1 MCDSVSCSKSRPTP
15 LREVRGQSREGLA
28 SRCCLVLLCTAT
40 IISNCLKPI
49 SRMRFQFNAQVT
61 HAKDLAFEFVSFKY
75 STVGFGATH
84 PTMIEVWL
92 LALMVLSNG
101 FSSTGAG
108 MHNSTAPDF
117 VNIGALFSFNTSV
130 GRTIQIA
137 IKAAVEDV
145 NSDPNIL
152 GKTKLNLSLQEDS
165 KYRGFL
171 SIAEVLQ
178 VIARRTVAIIGPH
191 SSVTAHVITHI
202 ANELQVPL
210 LSFSALDPTLSSLQF
225 PFFIR
230 TCHSDLY
237 QMTAIAD
244 LVDYYG
250 WKDVIAVYID
260 DDNGRNGIGALG
272 DKLAEKRCRISFKAP
287 LSPQA
292 SMEEITNVLVQVA
305 LAESRVIV
313 VHANTQWGPKVF
325 TVAKN
330 IGMMGT
336 GYVWI
341 ATAFLSALL
350 DINNPLPSD
359 AMDEIQ
365 GVLTPRIYTP
375 DTKLKRRFVSKWKNL
390 TSGNTANVHLGLSFL
405 ALYAYDTVYALA
417 HALDAFFKQGNQI
430 TFSTDSKLS
439 SIHGDN
445 LHLDALKIFNE
456 GNLLRS
462 NIYEVNLSGV
472 SGRFKYASDRNLV
485 NPAYEIIN
493 VVGTGTRRIGYWSNY
508 SGLSVVPPTEAL
520 YSKTPNL
527 SRENQ
532 KLFPVIWPGNTDQ
545 KPRGW
550 VFPNNGRLLKIGVPK
565 GVSYRQ
571 FVSQTKGTDMFEGF
585 CIDVFLAAVN
595 LLPYAV
601 PYKFIAYG
609 DGKNNPSMTELT
621 RLITTGEFD
630 GAVGDIAITTE
641 RTRMVDFT
649 QPYIESGL
657 VVVAPVR
664 RAESNALAFL
674 APFTPKMWCVTAVF
688 FILVGAVVWILE
700 HRVNDEFRGPPKK
713 QVVTILWFSFSTMFF
728 SHRENTVSTLGRF
741 VLIIWL
747 FVVLIINSSYTASL
761 TSILTV
767 QQLYSPIKGIESLA
781 NSKDPI
787 GYTQGSFAGNYL
799 VQEIGI
805 DESRLVPL
813 TTPDETAK
821 ALRDG
826 PQNGGIAA
834 YIDEHPYTDLFL
846 SSRCDLTVVGQEFT
860 RNGWGFAFPRDS
872 PLAVDM
878 STAILQMVDNGD
890 LQRIHDKWLLSSACL
905 SQGAKLE
912 VERLQLKSF
921 WGLYVIC
928 GIACLLALFI
938 YLIQIFR
945 QYHKHHSEELEYTD
959 GQSSGS
965 RSSGLKTF
973 LSFVDEKE
981 ETIKSR
987 SKRRK
992 MERISYRSSEGSS
1005 SISNKGYASR
1015 RSECA
1020 SELHEIVY
1028 SLPSTVMIS

>member
-1 MCDSVSCSKSRPTP
+1 MP
-15 LREVRGQSREGLA
+15 LVFNFRFPLSLP
-28 SRCCLVLLCTAT
+28 LYAT
-40 IISNCLKPI
+40 
-49 SRMRFQFNAQVT
+49 Q
-61 HAKDLAFEFVSFKY
+61 
-75 STVGFGATH
+75 
-84 PTMIEVWL
+84 PTMIGVWL

-101 FSSTGAG
+101 LSSNGES
-108 MHNSTAPDF
+108 MHNSTRPEF
-117 VNIGALFSFNTSV
+117 VNIGALFSFNTTV
-130 GRTIQIA
+130 GRTVKIA
-137 IKAAVEDV
+137 IEAAVKDV

-152 GKTKLNLSLQEDS
+152 GGTKLRLSLQEDS

-178 VIARRTVAIIGPH
+178 VMARHTVAIIGPH

-237 QMTAIAD
+237 EMAAIAD

-260 DDNGRNGIGALG
+260 DDNGRNGISALG
-272 DKLAEKRCRISFKAP
+272 DKLAEKRCRISYKAP
-287 LSPQA
+287 LSPEA
-292 SMEEITNVLVQVA
+292 TTEEITNQLVQVA
-305 LAESRVIV
+305 LAESRIIV
-313 VHANTQWGPKVF
+313 VHANTMKGLKVF
-325 TVAKN
+325 SVAKN
-330 IGMMGT
+330 LGMMGT

-350 DINNPLPSD
+350 DVNGPSY

-365 GVLTPRIYTP
+365 GVLTFRIYTP
-375 DTKLKRRFVSKWKNL
+375 DSELKRRFITKWKNL
-390 TSGNTANVHLGLSFL
+390 TSANAANANVPLGMNFL
-405 ALYAYDTVYALA
+405 VLYAYDTVYALA
-417 HALDAFFKQGNQI
+417 HALNAFFKQGNQI
-430 TFSTDSKLS
+430 TFSNDSRLS
-439 SIHGDN
+439 LVGGDN
-445 LHLDALKIFNE
+445 LNLDALNIFNE
-456 GNLLRS
+456 GYLLRR
-462 NIYEVNLSGV
+462 NIYQVNMTGV
-472 SGRFKYASDRNLV
+472 SGSFKYTPDRDLV
-485 NPAYEIIN
+485 NPTYEIVN
-493 VVGTGTRRIGYWSNY
+493 VAGTGTRKIGYWSNY
-508 SGLSVVPPTEAL
+508 SGLSLGPPEAL
-520 YSKTPNL
+520 YK
-527 SRENQ
+527 
-532 KLFPVIWPGNTDQ
+532 KLLLPVIWPGDTDQ

-565 GVSYRQ
+565 SVYYRE
-571 FVSQTKGTDMFEGF
+571 FVSQVKGSDTFQGF
-585 CIDVFLAAVN
+585 CIDVFLSAVN

-601 PYKFIAYG
+601 PFKFIPYG
-609 DGKNNPSMTELT
+609 DGKNNPSMTELV

-641 RTRMVDFT
+641 RTKLVDFT

-664 RAESNALAFL
+664 KSDSSALAFL
-674 APFTPKMWCVTAVF
+674 APFTPKMWCVTAIF

-728 SHRENTVSTLGRF
+728 SHRENTVSTLGRI

-767 QQLYSPIKGIESLA
+767 QQLSSPIKGIESLL
-781 NSKDPI
+781 NNKDPI
-787 GYTQGSFAGNYL
+787 GYTQGSFARNYL
-799 VQEIGI
+799 VQDIGI
-805 DESRLVPL
+805 DEARLVPL
-813 TTPDETAK
+813 KSTEEAAT
-821 ALRDG
+821 ALRKG
-826 PQNGGIAA
+826 PQNGGVAA
-834 YIDEHPYTDLFL
+834 YIDERAYMDIFL
-846 SSRCDLTVVGQEFT
+846 SSRCDLSVVGQEFT

-872 PLAVDM
+872 PLAVDL
-878 STAILQMVDNGD
+878 STAILQMTDNGD

-928 GIACLLALFI
+928 SFACLLALFI
-938 YLIQIFR
+938 YFIQVLR
-945 QYHKHHSEELEYTD
+945 QYHKHYSGDTESTD
-959 GQSSGS
+959 QNSGS
-965 RSSGLKTF
+965 GSGSSRLKTF

-981 ETIKSR
+981 ETVRNR

-992 MERISYRSSEGSS
+992 MERISYRSSEGAS
-1005 SISNKGYASR
+1005 SINSNKGYASY
-1015 RSECA
+1015 RSESA
-1020 SELHEIVY
+1020 SEV
-1028 SLPSTVMIS
+1028 

>member
-1 MCDSVSCSKSRPTP
+1 
-15 LREVRGQSREGLA
+15 
-28 SRCCLVLLCTAT
+28 
-40 IISNCLKPI
+40 
-49 SRMRFQFNAQVT
+49 
-61 HAKDLAFEFVSFKY
+61 
-75 STVGFGATH
+75 
-84 PTMIEVWL
+84 MIKVWL
-92 LALMVLSNG
+92 LALMVISNG
-101 FSSTGAG
+101 YASTGEG
-108 MHNSTAPDF
+108 RNNSTRPYY

-130 GRTIQIA
+130 GRSIQIA
-137 IKAAVEDV
+137 IEAAVEDV
-145 NSDPNIL
+145 NSNPNIL
-152 GKTKLNLSLQEDS
+152 GQTKLNLSLQEDS

-171 SIAEVLQ
+171 SIVEVLQ
-178 VIARRTVAIIGPH
+178 VMARKTVAIIGPH

-210 LSFSALDPTLSSLQF
+210 LSFSALDPTLSSLEF

-237 QMTAIAD
+237 QMAAIAD

-272 DKLAEKRCRISFKAP
+272 DKLAEKRCRISYKAP
-287 LSPQA
+287 LSPEA
-292 SMEEITNVLVQVA
+292 SLEEITNVLVQVA
-305 LAESRVIV
+305 LADSRVIV
-313 VHANTQWGPKVF
+313 VHADTQWGPKVF
-325 TVAKN
+325 TVAN
-330 IGMMGT
+330 NLGMMKA

-341 ATAFLSALL
+341 ATAFLSSLL
-350 DINNPLPSD
+350 DINNPLSSE

-365 GVLTPRIYTP
+365 GVLTLRIYTT
-375 DTKLKRRFVSKWKNL
+375 DSELKRRFVSKWKNM
-390 TSGNTANVHLGLSFL
+390 TSGNNANVPLGLSFL
-405 ALYAYDTVYALA
+405 ALYAYDTIYMLA
-417 HALDAFFKQGNQI
+417 HGLDAFFKQGNQI

-439 SIHGDN
+439 SLHGDN

-456 GNLLRS
+456 GNLLRN
-462 NIYEVNLSGV
+462 NIYEINMTGV
-472 SGRFKYASDRNLV
+472 SGPIKYTSDRNLV

-508 SGLSVVPPTEAL
+508 SGLSVVPPEKL
-520 YSKTPNL
+520 HSKPASL
-527 SRENQ
+527 CRENQ
-532 KLFPVIWPGNTDQ
+532 NLFPVIWPGNTVQ
-545 KPRGW
+545 RPRGW
-550 VFPNNGRLLKIGVPK
+550 VFPNNGRVLKIVVPK
-565 GVSYRQ
+565 SVSYPE
-571 FVSQTKGTDMFEGF
+571 FVSQIKGTHLFEGF

-595 LLPYAV
+595 LLSYAV
-601 PYKFIAYG
+601 PYKFVTYG

-630 GAVGDIAITTE
+630 GAVGDIAITSE

-664 RAESNALAFL
+664 RAESSALPFL
-674 APFTPKMWCVTAVF
+674 APFTPMMWFVIAIF

-700 HRVNDEFRGPPKK
+700 HKVNDEFRGPPKK
-713 QVVTILWFSFSTMFF
+713 QLVTVLWFSFSTMFF

-767 QQLYSPIKGIESLA
+767 QQLYSPIKGIESLV
-781 NSKDPI
+781 NGKEPI
-787 GYTQGSFAGNYL
+787 GYKQGSFAGNYL

-813 TTPDETAK
+813 TTPEEAAK
-821 ALRDG
+821 ALRKG
-826 PQNGGIAA
+826 PQNGGVAA
-834 YIDEHPYTDLFL
+834 YIDERAYIDIFL

-872 PLAVDM
+872 QLAVDL
-878 STAILQMVDNGD
+878 STSILQMIDSGD
-890 LQRIHDKWLLSSACL
+890 LQRIHDKWLLSRACI

-921 WGLYVIC
+921 WGIYVIC
-928 GIACLLALFI
+928 GLACLLALFI
-938 YLIQIFR
+938 HLIHIWK
-945 QYHKHHSEELEYTD
+945 QYHKHYPEELRSTD
-959 GQSSGS
+959 QRSGSS
-965 RSSGLKTF
+965 RSSRLKTF

-992 MERISYRSSEGSS
+992 KERISYRSIES
-1005 SISNKGYASR
+1005 SINSNKGI
-1015 RSECA
+1015 CF
-1020 SELHEIVY
+1020 
-1028 SLPSTVMIS
+1028 TQK

>member
-1 MCDSVSCSKSRPTP
+1 MCDGMSCSRIRPTLPSPDSPQSCFCCVKQIPERNSHFEVQFQMPNP
-15 LREVRGQSREGLA
+15 LMPRV
-28 SRCCLVLLCTAT
+28 
-40 IISNCLKPI
+40 P
-49 SRMRFQFNAQVT
+49 
-61 HAKDLAFEFVSFKY
+61 
-75 STVGFGATH
+75 H
-84 PTMIEVWL
+84 PTMINVWL
-92 LALMVLSNG
+92 SVLMVLSNG
-101 FSSTGAG
+101 FFSNGAG
-108 MHNSTAPDF
+108 SEHNSSIPDF
-117 VNIGALFSFNTSV
+117 VNIGALFSLNTSV
-130 GRTIQIA
+130 GRSVVIA
-137 IKAAVEDV
+137 IQAAVEDV
-145 NSDPNIL
+145 NSDPTIL
-152 GKTKLNLSLQEDS
+152 GQTKLNLSLQEDS

-171 SIAEVLQ
+171 SISEVLQ
-178 VIARRTVAIIGPH
+178 VMARQTVAIIGPH

-237 QMTAIAD
+237 QMAAIAD
-244 LVDYYG
+244 IIDYFN
-250 WKDVIAVYID
+250 WKDVIAVYLD

-272 DKLAEKRCRISFKAP
+272 DKLAERRCRISFKAP
-287 LSPQA
+287 LSPEA

-313 VHANTQWGPKVF
+313 VHAATQFGPKVF
-325 TVAKN
+325 RVAKN
-330 IGMMGT
+330 LGMMGA

-350 DINNPLPSD
+350 DINNPLSSD
-359 AMDEIQ
+359 SMDDIQ
-365 GVLTPRIYTP
+365 GVLTPRMYTP
-375 DTKLKRRFVSKWKNL
+375 DSQLKRRFVSKWKNL
-390 TSGNTANVHLGLSFL
+390 TSGDAAKANLGLSFL
-405 ALYAYDTVYALA
+405 PLYAYDTVYVLA

-430 TFSTDSKLS
+430 TFSPDSKLS
-439 SIHGDN
+439 SIHGDSLN
-445 LHLDALKIFNE
+445 LEALKIFNE

-462 NIYEVNLSGV
+462 KIYEVNMTGV
-472 SGRFKYASDRNLV
+472 SGRFKYTSDRNLV
-485 NPAYEIIN
+485 NPTYEIIN

-508 SGLSVVPPTEAL
+508 SGLSLDPPETP
-520 YSKTPNL
+520 YSKSANL
-527 SRENQ
+527 SRETR
-532 KLFPVIWPGNTDQ
+532 KLYPVIWPGNTDDR
-545 KPRGW
+545 PRGW

-565 GVSYRQ
+565 GVSYSE
-571 FVSQTKGTDMFEGF
+571 FVSQKKSTDMFEGF

-595 LLPYAV
+595 LLSYAV
-601 PYKFIAYG
+601 PYKFIPYG
-609 DGKNNPSMTELT
+609 DGKSNPSMTELV

-641 RTRMVDFT
+641 RTKMVDFT

-664 RAESNALAFL
+664 KAESNALAFL
-674 APFTPKMWCVTAVF
+674 DPFTPKMWCVTAIF

-728 SHRENTVSTLGRF
+728 SHRENTVSTLGRV

-767 QQLYSPIKGIESLA
+767 QQLYSPIKGIESLVTG
-781 NSKDPI
+781 KEPI
-787 GYTQGSFAGNYL
+787 GYTQGSFARNYL
-799 VQEIGI
+799 VDEIGI
-805 DESRLVPL
+805 HESRLVPL
-813 TTPDETAK
+813 TTPEEAAK
-821 ALRDG
+821 ALRNG
-826 PQNGGIAA
+826 PEHGGVAA
-834 YIDEHPYTDLFL
+834 YIDERAYTDIFL

-872 PLAVDM
+872 PLAVDL

-921 WGLYVIC
+921 WGLYAIC
-928 GIACLLALFI
+928 GLACLLALFI
-938 YLIQIFR
+938 YLIQIWR
-945 QYHKHHSEELEYTD
+945 QYHKHYSEEVDPPD
-959 GQSSGS
+959 GEGLGSSKSS
-965 RSSGLKTF
+965 RLKTF
-973 LSFVDEKE
+973 LTFADEKE
-981 ETIKSR
+981 ETVKSR

-992 MERISYRSSEGSS
+992 MERISYRGSEGSS
-1005 SISNKGYASR
+1005 SMNSNGNRGYASR
-1015 RSECA
+1015 RSEYA
-1020 SELHEIVY
+1020 NEV
-1028 SLPSTVMIS
+1028 

>member
-1 MCDSVSCSKSRPTP
+1 
-15 LREVRGQSREGLA
+15 
-28 SRCCLVLLCTAT
+28 
-40 IISNCLKPI
+40 
-49 SRMRFQFNAQVT
+49 
-61 HAKDLAFEFVSFKY
+61 
-75 STVGFGATH
+75 
-84 PTMIEVWL
+84 MIKAWL
-92 LALMVLSNG
+92 LVLMVLSNG
-101 FSSTGAG
+101 FFSNGDG
-108 MHNSTAPDF
+108 MHNSTIPDF

-130 GRTIQIA
+130 GRSIKIA
-137 IKAAVEDV
+137 IEAAIEDV
-145 NSDPNIL
+145 NSDPTIL

-171 SIAEVLQ
+171 SISEVLQ
-178 VIARRTVAIIGPH
+178 VMARRTVAIIGPH

-244 LVDYYG
+244 LVNYHD
-250 WKDVIAVYID
+250 WKDVIAVYLD

-272 DKLAEKRCRISFKAP
+272 DKLAERRCRISYKAP
-287 LSPQA
+287 LSPDA

-313 VHANTQWGPKVF
+313 VHANTQFGPKLF
-325 TVAKN
+325 SVAKN
-330 IGMMGT
+330 LGMMGT

-350 DINNPLPSD
+350 DINSPLSPDSLD
-359 AMDEIQ
+359 DIQ
-365 GVLTPRIYTP
+365 GVLTPRMYIP
-375 DTKLKRRFVSKWKNL
+375 DSQLKRRFASRWKNL
-390 TSGNTANVHLGLSFL
+390 TSGNTANAHLGLSFL
-405 ALYAYDTVYALA
+405 PLYAYDTVFVLA
-417 HALDAFFKQGNQI
+417 RALDAFFKQGNQI

-439 SIHGDN
+439 SLHGDN
-445 LHLDALKIFNE
+445 LNLEALKIFNE

-462 NIYEVNLSGV
+462 NIYEVNMTGV
-472 SGRFKYASDRNLV
+472 SGPFKYTSDRNLV

-508 SGLSVVPPTEAL
+508 SGLSVVPPETL
-520 YSKTPNL
+520 YSEPANL

-532 KLFPVIWPGNTDQ
+532 KLFPPIWPGNTGER
-545 KPRGW
+545 PRGW

-565 GVSYRQ
+565 GVSYKE
-571 FVSQTKGTDMFEGF
+571 FVSQIKGTDMFEGF

-595 LLPYAV
+595 LLSYAV
-601 PYKFIAYG
+601 PYKFVAYG
-609 DGKNNPSMTELT
+609 DGKSNPSMTELV

-664 RAESNALAFL
+664 KSESNALAFL
-674 APFTPKMWCVTAVF
+674 APFTPNMWCVTAIF

-713 QVVTILWFSFSTMFF
+713 QVVTVLWFSFSTMFF

-767 QQLYSPIKGIESLA
+767 QQLYSPIKGIESLVIG
-781 NSKDPI
+781 KEPI
-787 GYTQGSFAGNYL
+787 GYTQGSFARNYL
-799 VQEIGI
+799 VQELNI

-813 TTPDETAK
+813 TTPEEAAK
-821 ALRDG
+821 ALRKG
-826 PQNGGIAA
+826 PENGGVAA
-834 YIDEHPYTDLFL
+834 YIDERAYTDIFL
-846 SSRCDLTVVGQEFT
+846 SSRCDLTVIGQEFT

-872 PLAVDM
+872 PLAVDL
-878 STAILQMVDNGD
+878 STAILQMIDSGD

-905 SQGAKLE
+905 SQGAKFE

-921 WGLYVIC
+921 WGLYMIC
-928 GIACLLALFI
+928 GLACLLALFI
-938 YLIQIFR
+938 YLIQIWR
-945 QYHKHHSEELEYTD
+945 QYHKHYVSEELHSTD
-959 GQSSGS
+959 GQNIGSKSSH
-965 RSSGLKTF
+965 LKTF

-981 ETIKSR
+981 ETFKSR

-992 MERISYRSSEGSS
+992 MERISYRNSEGSL
-1005 SISNKGYASR
+1005 SISSNQGYASR

-1020 SELHEIVY
+1020 SEV
-1028 SLPSTVMIS
+1028 

>member
-1 MCDSVSCSKSRPTP
+1 
-15 LREVRGQSREGLA
+15 
-28 SRCCLVLLCTAT
+28 
-40 IISNCLKPI
+40 
-49 SRMRFQFNAQVT
+49 MRLHFNAHAFDAKT
-61 HAKDLAFEFVSFKY
+61 HRRICPFLLFLAFEFVKHTY
-75 STVGFGATH
+75 TPLGFTKATH
-84 PTMIEVWL
+84 PTMIKVWV

-101 FSSTGAG
+101 FSSIGAG
-108 MHNSTAPDF
+108 MNNSTIPDF

-130 GRTIQIA
+130 GRTIKIA
-137 IKAAVEDV
+137 LQAAVNDV

-152 GKTKLNLSLQEDS
+152 GKTKLQLLLQEDS

-178 VIARRTVAIIGPH
+178 VMARHPVAIIGPH

-202 ANELQVPL
+202 ANELQVPM
-210 LSFSALDPTLSSLQF
+210 LSFTAFDPTLSSLQF

-244 LVDYYG
+244 LIDYYG
-250 WKDVIAVYID
+250 WKDVIAIYID
-260 DDNGRNGIGALG
+260 DDNGRNGIITLG
-272 DKLAEKRCRISFKAP
+272 DKLAEKRSRISFKAP
-287 LSPQA
+287 LSPEA
-292 SMEEITNVLVQVA
+292 TTEEITNVLVQVA

-313 VHANTQWGPKVF
+313 CHATTVFGPQIF
-325 TVAKN
+325 RVAKYL
-330 IGMMGT
+330 GMMGT

-350 DINNPLPSD
+350 DITSPVPSD
-359 AMDEIQ
+359 EMDDIQ

-375 DTKLKRRFVSKWKNL
+375 DSELKRMFVSRWKNL
-390 TSGNTANVHLGLSFL
+390 SSANTANVHLGLSFV

-417 HALDAFFKQGNQI
+417 HALDAFFKQGNRI
-430 TFSTDSKLS
+430 TFSNDSRLS
-439 SIHGDN
+439 QIHGDN
-445 LHLDALKIFNE
+445 LHLDALNIFNE
-456 GNLLRS
+456 GKLLRR
-462 NIYEVNLSGV
+462 NIYDVNMTGV
-472 SGRFKYASDRNLV
+472 SGPFKYTSDRNLV

-508 SGLSVVPPTEAL
+508 SGFSVVPPETL
-520 YSKTPNL
+520 YSKPANL
-527 SRENQ
+527 SKANQ
-532 KLFPVIWPGNTDQ
+532 KLFPVIWPGDTDQ

-565 GVSYRQ
+565 GVSYQ
-571 FVSQTKGTDMFEGF
+571 EFVSQVKGTDMFEGF
-585 CIDVFLAAVN
+585 CIDVFLSAVN

-601 PYKFIAYG
+601 PYKFIPYG
-609 DGKNNPSMTELT
+609 DGKNNPSISELVH
-621 RLITTGEFD
+621 LITTGDFD

-641 RTRMVDFT
+641 RTKMVDFT

-664 RAESNALAFL
+664 ETISNALAFL
-674 APFTPKMWCVTAVF
+674 APFTPKMWCVTASF

-700 HRVNDEFRGPPKK
+700 HRVNDDFRGPPKR
-713 QVVTILWFSFSTMFF
+713 QVVTVLWFSFSTMFF
-728 SHRENTVSTLGRF
+728 SHRENTVSTLGRV

-767 QQLYSPIKGIESLA
+767 QQLSSPVKGIESLV
-781 NSKDPI
+781 NGKEPI
-787 GYTQGSFAGNYL
+787 GYTQGSFAKNYL
-799 VQEIGI
+799 VQEVGI

-813 TTPDETAK
+813 KTPEEAAK
-821 ALRDG
+821 ALRKG
-826 PQNGGIAA
+826 SQNGGVSA
-834 YIDEHPYTDLFL
+834 YIDERAYIDIFL
-846 SSRCDLTVVGQEFT
+846 SSRCDLTIAGQEFT

-872 PLAVDM
+872 PLAVDL
-878 STAILQMVDNGD
+878 STAILQMTDNGD

-928 GIACLLALFI
+928 GSACLLALFI
-938 YLIQIFR
+938 YLIQIWR
-945 QYHKHHSEELEYTD
+945 QYHKHYSEELESPH
-959 GQSSGS
+959 QSSGS
-965 RSSGLKTF
+965 GSSRLRTF

-981 ETIKSR
+981 ETVKSR

-992 MERISYRSSEGSS
+992 MERISYRSSDGGL
-1005 SISNKGYASR
+1005 SINSNKGYASY

-1020 SELHEIVY
+1020 TEV
-1028 SLPSTVMIS
+1028 

>member
-1 MCDSVSCSKSRPTP
+1 MSCSGIRPDP
-15 LREVRGQSREGLA
+15 LPVERSKTGDIA
-28 SRCCLVLLCTAT
+28 SLVCGGSCSVVAIVLQA
-40 IISNCLKPI
+40 P
-49 SRMRFQFNAQVT
+49 R
-61 HAKDLAFEFVSFKY
+61 
-75 STVGFGATH
+75 
-84 PTMIEVWL
+84 PTMIKVWPL
-92 LALMVLSNG
+92 VLMVLSIGFFPNG
-101 FSSTGAG
+101 DGRRNT
-108 MHNSTAPDF
+108 TIPDF

-130 GRTIQIA
+130 GRTIKIA
-137 IKAAVEDV
+137 LEAAVEDV
-145 NSDPNIL
+145 NSDPTIL
-152 GKTKLNLSLQEDS
+152 GRTKLNLSLQEDS

-171 SIAEVLQ
+171 SISEGMSFIVSTLLC
-178 VIARRTVAIIGPH
+178 VMARQTVAIIGPH

-237 QMTAIAD
+237 QMAAIAD
-244 LVDYYG
+244 LVDHYG
-250 WKDVIAVYID
+250 WKDVIAVYPD
-260 DDNGRNGIGALG
+260 DDNGRNGISALG
-272 DKLAEKRCRISFKAP
+272 DKLAERRCKISYKAP

-292 SMEEITNVLVQVA
+292 SMEEISDVLVQVA

-313 VHANTQWGPKVF
+313 VHANTLFGPKVF

-330 IGMMGT
+330 LGMMGT

-350 DINNPLPSD
+350 DINYPLSSD
-359 AMDEIQ
+359 SMDEIQ
-365 GVLTPRIYTP
+365 GVLTARIYTP
-375 DTKLKRRFVSKWKNL
+375 DSESRRTFVSRWKNL
-390 TSGNTANVHLGLSFL
+390 TSGNTANVNLGLSFL
-405 ALYAYDTVYALA
+405 PLYAYDTVYVLA
-417 HALDAFFKQGNQI
+417 RALDAFFKEGNQI
-430 TFSTDSKLS
+430 TFSIDSKLS
-439 SIHGDN
+439 SLHEDKLN
-445 LHLDALKIFNE
+445 LEALKIFNE
-456 GNLLRS
+456 GHLLRS
-462 NIYEVNLSGV
+462 NIYEVNMTGV
-472 SGRFKYASDRNLV
+472 SGPFRYTSDRNLV

-508 SGLSVVPPTEAL
+508 SGLSVVPPETL
-520 YSKTPNL
+520 YSKPVNL

-532 KLFPVIWPGNTDQ
+532 KLFPVIWPGNTDE

-550 VFPNNGRLLKIGVPK
+550 VFPNNGRLLKIGVPR
-565 GVSYRQ
+565 GVSYQ
-571 FVSQTKGTDMFEGF
+571 EFVSPIKGTDMFQGF
-585 CIDVFLAAVN
+585 CIDVFVAAVN

-601 PYKFIAYG
+601 PYKFISYG
-609 DGKNNPSMTELT
+609 DGKNNPSMTELV
-621 RLITTGEFD
+621 RLITTSEFD

-649 QPYIESGL
+649 QPYVESGL

-674 APFTPKMWCVTAVF
+674 APFTPRMWCVTAVF

-728 SHRENTVSTLGRF
+728 SHRENTVSTLGRV

-767 QQLYSPIKGIESLA
+767 QQLYSPIKGIESLVH
-781 NSKDPI
+781 SKEPI
-787 GYTQGSFAGNYL
+787 GYTQGSFAKDYL

-805 DESRLVPL
+805 EESRLVPL
-813 TTPDETAK
+813 TTPEEAAK
-821 ALRDG
+821 ALKNG
-826 PQNGGIAA
+826 PQNGGVAA
-834 YIDEHPYTDLFL
+834 YIDERAYTDIFL
-846 SSRCDLTVVGQEFT
+846 SSRCNLTVVGQEFT

-872 PLAVDM
+872 PLAVDL
-878 STAILQMVDNGD
+878 STTILQMIDNGD

-921 WGLYVIC
+921 WGLYAIC
-928 GIACLLALFI
+928 GLACLLALFI
-938 YLIQIFR
+938 YLIQIWR
-945 QYHKHHSEELEYTD
+945 QYHKHYLEEHESTD
-959 GQSSGS
+959 GQSLRS
-965 RSSGLKTF
+965 RSSRLKTF
-973 LSFVDEKE
+973 LSFADEKE
-981 ETIKSR
+981 ETVRSR

-992 MERISYRSSEGSS
+992 MERISYRSSEGSL
-1005 SISNKGYASR
+1005 SITSNKEYASR
-1015 RSECA
+1015 RNECA
-1020 SELHEIVY
+1020 SEV
-1028 SLPSTVMIS
+1028 

>member
-1 MCDSVSCSKSRPTP
+1 
-15 LREVRGQSREGLA
+15 
-28 SRCCLVLLCTAT
+28 
-40 IISNCLKPI
+40 
-49 SRMRFQFNAQVT
+49 
-61 HAKDLAFEFVSFKY
+61 
-75 STVGFGATH
+75 
-84 PTMIEVWL
+84 MIEVWF
-92 LALMVLSNG
+92 LALLVLSNG
-101 FSSTGAG
+101 LSSTGAG
-108 MHNSTAPDF
+108 KNNSTRPDF
-117 VNIGALFSFNTSV
+117 VNIGALFSFNTTV
-130 GRTIQIA
+130 GRNIKLA
-137 IKAAVEDV
+137 IEAAIEDV

-178 VIARRTVAIIGPH
+178 VMARHTVAIIGPH

-237 QMTAIAD
+237 QMAAIAD
-244 LVDYYG
+244 LVDHYG

-272 DKLAEKRCRISFKAP
+272 DKLAEKRCKISYKAP
-287 LSPQA
+287 LSPEA
-292 SMEEITNVLVQVA
+292 TREEITNVLVQVA

-313 VHANTQWGPKVF
+313 VHANTVWGPKVF
-325 TVAKN
+325 NVAKYL
-330 IGMMGT
+330 GMMGT

-341 ATAFLSALL
+341 ATAFLSALIDIYNPVPL
-350 DINNPLPSD
+350 DS
-359 AMDEIQ
+359 MDEIQ
-365 GVLTPRIYTP
+365 GVLTPRVYTP
-375 DTKLKRRFVSKWKNL
+375 DSELKRRFVSRWKNL
-390 TSGNTANVHLGLSFL
+390 TSGNNANVPFGLSFL

-430 TFSTDSKLS
+430 TFSDDSRLS
-439 SIHGDN
+439 LISGDN

-456 GNLLRS
+456 GNLLRR
-462 NIYEVNLSGV
+462 NIYAINMTGV
-472 SGRFKYASDRNLV
+472 SGPFKYTYDRNLV

-493 VVGTGTRRIGYWSNY
+493 VVGTGIRRIGYWSNY
-508 SGLSVVPPTEAL
+508 SGLSVIPPETL
-520 YSKTPNL
+520 FSKPANI
-527 SRENQ
+527 SRANQ
-532 KLFPVIWPGNTDQ
+532 KLLPVIWPGETDQ

-565 GVSYRQ
+565 GVTYHE
-571 FVSQTKGTDMFEGF
+571 FVSQVKGTDMFEGF
-585 CIDVFLAAVN
+585 CIDVFLSAVN

-601 PYKFIAYG
+601 PYKFIPYG
-609 DGKNNPSMTELT
+609 DGKNNPSITELV

-664 RAESNALAFL
+664 ESKSNALAFL

-700 HRVNDEFRGPPKK
+700 HRVNDDFRGPPKK
-713 QVVTILWFSFSTMFF
+713 QVVTVLWFSFSTMFF

-767 QQLYSPIKGIESLA
+767 QQLSSPIKGIESLV
-781 NSKDPI
+781 NGKDLI
-787 GYTQGSFAGNYL
+787 GYTQGSFAKNYL

-805 DESRLVPL
+805 EESRLVPL
-813 TTPDETAK
+813 KTPAEAAN
-821 ALRDG
+821 ALKKG
-826 PQNGGIAA
+826 SQNGGVAA
-834 YIDEHPYTDLFL
+834 YIDERAYIDIFL
-846 SSRCDLTVVGQEFT
+846 STRCDLTVVGSEFT

-872 PLAVDM
+872 PLAIDL
-878 STAILQMVDNGD
+878 STAILQMTDNGD

-905 SQGAKLE
+905 SQGSKLE

-928 GIACLLALFI
+928 GSACLLALFI
-938 YLIQIFR
+938 YLLQILR
-945 QYHKHHSEELEYTD
+945 QYQKHYSQEVDSTE
-959 GQSSGS
+959 QSLRSGS
-965 RSSGLKTF
+965 SQLRTF

-981 ETIKSR
+981 ETVKSR

-992 MERISYRSSEGSS
+992 MERISYRSSKGGSP
-1005 SISNKGYASR
+1005 INSNKGYASY

-1020 SELHEIVY
+1020 TEL
-1028 SLPSTVMIS
+1028 

>member
-1 MCDSVSCSKSRPTP
+1 MKIKKW
-15 LREVRGQSREGLA
+15 
-28 SRCCLVLLCTAT
+28 RCCFSCLWKTV
-40 IISNCLKPI
+40 IISRNCYI
-49 SRMRFQFNAQVT
+49 GNSSN
-61 HAKDLAFEFVSFKY
+61 
-75 STVGFGATH
+75 
-84 PTMIEVWL
+84 MIKVWL
-92 LALMVLSNG
+92 LALMVISNG
-101 FSSTGAG
+101 YASTGEG
-108 MHNSTAPDF
+108 RNNSTRPYY

-130 GRTIQIA
+130 GRSIQIA
-137 IKAAVEDV
+137 IEAAVEDV
-145 NSDPNIL
+145 NSNPNIL
-152 GKTKLNLSLQEDS
+152 GQTKLNLSLQEDS

-171 SIAEVLQ
+171 SIVEVLQ
-178 VIARRTVAIIGPH
+178 VMARKTVAIIGPH

-210 LSFSALDPTLSSLQF
+210 LSFSALDPTLSSLEF

-237 QMTAIAD
+237 QMAAIAD

-272 DKLAEKRCRISFKAP
+272 DKLAEKRCRISYKAP
-287 LSPQA
+287 LSPEA
-292 SMEEITNVLVQVA
+292 SLEEITNVLVQVA
-305 LAESRVIV
+305 LADSRVIV
-313 VHANTQWGPKVF
+313 VHADTQWGPKVF
-325 TVAKN
+325 TVAN
-330 IGMMGT
+330 NLGMMKA

-341 ATAFLSALL
+341 ATAFLSSLL
-350 DINNPLPSD
+350 DINNPLSSE

-365 GVLTPRIYTP
+365 GVLTLRIYTT
-375 DTKLKRRFVSKWKNL
+375 DSELKRRFVSKWKNM
-390 TSGNTANVHLGLSFL
+390 TSGNNANVPLGLSFL
-405 ALYAYDTVYALA
+405 ALYAYDTIYMLA
-417 HALDAFFKQGNQI
+417 HGLDAFFKQGNQI

-439 SIHGDN
+439 SLHGDN

-456 GNLLRS
+456 GNLLRN
-462 NIYEVNLSGV
+462 NIYEINMTGV
-472 SGRFKYASDRNLV
+472 SGPIKYTSDRNLV

-508 SGLSVVPPTEAL
+508 SGLSVVPPEKL
-520 YSKTPNL
+520 HSKPASL
-527 SRENQ
+527 CRENQ
-532 KLFPVIWPGNTDQ
+532 NLFPVIWPGNTVQ
-545 KPRGW
+545 RPRGW
-550 VFPNNGRLLKIGVPK
+550 VFPNNGRVLKIVVPK
-565 GVSYRQ
+565 SVSYPE
-571 FVSQTKGTDMFEGF
+571 FVSQIKGTHLFEGF

-595 LLPYAV
+595 LLSYAV
-601 PYKFIAYG
+601 PYKFVTYG

-630 GAVGDIAITTE
+630 GAVGDIAITSE

-664 RAESNALAFL
+664 RAESSALPFL
-674 APFTPKMWCVTAVF
+674 APFTPMMWFVIAIF

-700 HRVNDEFRGPPKK
+700 HKVNDEFRGPPKK
-713 QVVTILWFSFSTMFF
+713 QLVTVLWFSFSTMFF

-767 QQLYSPIKGIESLA
+767 QQLYSPIKGIESLV
-781 NSKDPI
+781 NGKEPI
-787 GYTQGSFAGNYL
+787 GYKQGSFAGNYL

-813 TTPDETAK
+813 TTPEEAAK
-821 ALRDG
+821 ALRKG
-826 PQNGGIAA
+826 PQNGGVAA
-834 YIDEHPYTDLFL
+834 YIDERAYIDIFL

-872 PLAVDM
+872 QLAVDL
-878 STAILQMVDNGD
+878 STSILQMIDSGD
-890 LQRIHDKWLLSSACL
+890 LQRIHDKWLLSRACI

-921 WGLYVIC
+921 WGIYVIC
-928 GIACLLALFI
+928 GLACLLALFI
-938 YLIQIFR
+938 HLIHIWK
-945 QYHKHHSEELEYTD
+945 QYHKHYPEELRSTD
-959 GQSSGS
+959 QRSGSS
-965 RSSGLKTF
+965 RSSRLKTF

-992 MERISYRSSEGSS
+992 KERISYRSIES
-1005 SISNKGYASR
+1005 SINSNKGI
-1015 RSECA
+1015 CF
-1020 SELHEIVY
+1020 
-1028 SLPSTVMIS
+1028 TQK

>member
-1 MCDSVSCSKSRPTP
+1 M
-15 LREVRGQSREGLA
+15 
-28 SRCCLVLLCTAT
+28 
-40 IISNCLKPI
+40 
-49 SRMRFQFNAQVT
+49 
-61 HAKDLAFEFVSFKY
+61 
-75 STVGFGATH
+75 
-84 PTMIEVWL
+84 
-92 LALMVLSNG
+92 
-101 FSSTGAG
+101 
-108 MHNSTAPDF
+108 
-117 VNIGALFSFNTSV
+117 
-130 GRTIQIA
+130 
-137 IKAAVEDV
+137 
-145 NSDPNIL
+145 
-152 GKTKLNLSLQEDS
+152 
-165 KYRGFL
+165 
-171 SIAEVLQ
+171 
-178 VIARRTVAIIGPH
+178 ARQTVAIIGPH
-191 SSVTAHVITHI
+191 SSVTAHVITNI

-230 TCHSDLY
+230 TCHSDLF

-244 LVDYYG
+244 LIDYYG
-250 WKDVIAVYID
+250 WKDVIAVYPD

-272 DKLAEKRCRISFKAP
+272 DKLAERRCKISYKAA

-313 VHANTQWGPKVF
+313 VHGNTLLGPQVF

-330 IGMMGT
+330 LGMMGT

-350 DINNPLPSD
+350 DINYPPSPD
-359 AMDEIQ
+359 SMDEIQ

-375 DTKLKRRFVSKWKNL
+375 DSQRRRSFVSRWKNL
-390 TSGNTANVHLGLSFL
+390 TSGNTANVKLGLSFL
-405 ALYAYDTVYALA
+405 PLFAYDTVYVLA
-417 HALDAFFKQGNQI
+417 RALDAFFKEGNQI

-439 SIHGDN
+439 SIHGNN
-445 LHLDALKIFNE
+445 LNLEALKIFNE
-456 GNLLRS
+456 GNMLRS
-462 NIYEVNLSGV
+462 NIYEVNMVGV
-472 SGRFKYASDRNLV
+472 SGPFKFTSDRNLA

-493 VVGTGTRRIGYWSNY
+493 VIGTGTRRIGYWSNY
-508 SGLSVVPPTEAL
+508 SGLSVVPPETL
-520 YSKTPNL
+520 YSKPVNL
-527 SRENQ
+527 ARKNQ
-532 KLFPVIWPGNTDQ
+532 KLFPVIWPGNTDER
-545 KPRGW
+545 PRGW
-550 VFPNNGRLLKIGVPK
+550 VFPNNGRLLKIGVPR
-565 GVSYRQ
+565 GVSYQ
-571 FVSQTKGTDMFEGF
+571 EFVSQIKGTDMFEGF

-601 PYKFIAYG
+601 PYRFISYG
-609 DGKNNPSMTELT
+609 DGKNNPSMTELV

-657 VVVAPVR
+657 VVVAPVGK
-664 RAESNALAFL
+664 AESHALAFL

-728 SHRENTVSTLGRF
+728 SHRENTVSTLGRA

-767 QQLYSPIKGIESLA
+767 QQLYYSIKGIESLV
-781 NSKDPI
+781 NSKEPI
-787 GYTQGSFAGNYL
+787 GYTQGSFAKNYL
-799 VQEIGI
+799 VQEIHI
-805 DESRLVPL
+805 EESRLVPL
-813 TTPDETAK
+813 TTPEDIAR
-821 ALRDG
+821 ALRNG
-826 PQNGGIAA
+826 PKNGGVAA
-834 YIDEHPYTDLFL
+834 YIDERAYTDIFL
-846 SSRCDLTVVGQEFT
+846 SSRCDFTVVGQEFT

-878 STAILQMVDNGD
+878 STAILQMIDSGD

-921 WGLYVIC
+921 WGLYAIC
-928 GIACLLALFI
+928 GLACLLALFM
-938 YLIQIFR
+938 YLIQILK
-945 QYHKHHSEELEYTD
+945 QYHKHYSKEPESPD
-959 GQSSGS
+959 GQNVGSS
-965 RSSGLKTF
+965 RSSRLKTF
-973 LSFVDEKE
+973 LSFADERE
-981 ETIKSR
+981 ETVKSR

-992 MERISYRSSEGSS
+992 MERISYRTTEGSS
-1005 SISNKGYASR
+1005 SIDSNKGYASR
-1015 RSECA
+1015 RSEYA
-1020 SELHEIVY
+1020 SEVL
-1028 SLPSTVMIS
+1028 

>member
-1 MCDSVSCSKSRPTP
+1 
-15 LREVRGQSREGLA
+15 
-28 SRCCLVLLCTAT
+28 
-40 IISNCLKPI
+40 
-49 SRMRFQFNAQVT
+49 
-61 HAKDLAFEFVSFKY
+61 
-75 STVGFGATH
+75 
-84 PTMIEVWL
+84 MIEVWL

-101 FSSTGAG
+101 FSSTGAA
-108 MHNSTAPDF
+108 MHNSTRPDF
-117 VNIGALFSFNTSV
+117 VNIGALFSYNTSV
-130 GRTIQIA
+130 GRTIKIA
-137 IKAAVEDV
+137 IEAAVEDV

-152 GKTKLNLSLQEDS
+152 GQTKLNLSLQEDS

-178 VIARRTVAIIGPH
+178 VMARHTVAIIGPH
-191 SSVTAHVITHI
+191 SSVTAHVVTHI

-237 QMTAIAD
+237 QMAAIAD
-244 LVDYYG
+244 LVDYYD

-272 DKLAEKRCRISFKAP
+272 DKLAEKRSRISYKAP
-287 LSPQA
+287 LSPEA

-325 TVAKN
+325 TVAN
-330 IGMMGT
+330 NLGMMGT

-350 DINNPLPSD
+350 DINSPVSSD
-359 AMDEIQ
+359 TMDEIH

-375 DTKLKRRFVSKWKNL
+375 DSELKRRFVSRWKNV
-390 TSGNTANVHLGLSFL
+390 TSGNTANVPLGLSFL
-405 ALYAYDTVYALA
+405 ALYAYDTVYVLA
-417 HALDAFFKQGNQI
+417 HALDTFLKQGNQI

-456 GNLLRS
+456 GNLLRG
-462 NIYEVNLSGV
+462 NIYEVNMTGV
-472 SGRFKYASDRNLV
+472 SGPFKYTSDRNLV

-493 VVGTGTRRIGYWSNY
+493 VVGTGVRRIGYWSNY
-508 SGLSVVPPTEAL
+508 SGLSVVPPEAL
-520 YSKTPNL
+520 YSKPANL
-527 SRENQ
+527 SRVNQ

-545 KPRGW
+545 RPRGW

-565 GVSYRQ
+565 AVIYPE
-571 FVSQTKGTDMFEGF
+571 FVSQIKGTDMFQGF

-601 PYKFIAYG
+601 PYKFIPYG
-609 DGKNNPSMTELT
+609 DGKNNPSATELT

-657 VVVAPVR
+657 VVVAPVK

-674 APFTPKMWCVTAVF
+674 APFTPKMWCVTAIF

-713 QVVTILWFSFSTMFF
+713 QVVTVLWFSFSTMFF

-747 FVVLIINSSYTASL
+747 FVVLIVNSSYTASL

-767 QQLYSPIKGIESLA
+767 QQLYSPIKGIESLV
-781 NSKDPI
+781 NGKEPI
-787 GYTQGSFAGNYL
+787 GYTQGSFARNYL

-813 TTPDETAK
+813 TTAEEAAK
-821 ALRDG
+821 ALRNG
-826 PQNGGIAA
+826 PQNGGVAA
-834 YIDEHPYTDLFL
+834 YIDELAYIDIFL
-846 SSRCDLTVVGQEFT
+846 STRCDLTVVGREFT

-872 PLAVDM
+872 PLSVDL
-878 STAILQMVDNGD
+878 STAILQMIDNGD
-890 LQRIHDKWLLSSACL
+890 LQRIHDKWLLSIACL
-905 SQGAKLE
+905 SQGAKFE

-921 WGLYVIC
+921 WGLYMIC
-928 GIACLLALFI
+928 GLACLLALFI
-938 YLIQIFR
+938 YFIQIWR
-945 QYHKHHSEELEYTD
+945 QYRKHYSEELESSD
-959 GQSSGS
+959 GQSLGSS
-965 RSSGLKTF
+965 RSVRLKTF

-981 ETIKSR
+981 ETIKSV

-992 MERISYRSSEGSS
+992 MERISYRSSEGGS
-1005 SISNKGYASR
+1005 SINSNKGYASR
-1015 RSECA
+1015 RSECGT
-1020 SELHEIVY
+1020 EV
-1028 SLPSTVMIS
+1028 

>member
-1 MCDSVSCSKSRPTP
+1 
-15 LREVRGQSREGLA
+15 
-28 SRCCLVLLCTAT
+28 
-40 IISNCLKPI
+40 
-49 SRMRFQFNAQVT
+49 
-61 HAKDLAFEFVSFKY
+61 
-75 STVGFGATH
+75 
-84 PTMIEVWL
+84 MIKVWL
-92 LALMVLSNG
+92 LALMVFSNG
-101 FSSTGAG
+101 YASTGAG
-108 MHNSTAPDF
+108 MNNSTIPDF

-130 GRTIQIA
+130 GKSVQIA
-137 IKAAVEDV
+137 IEAAIEDV
-145 NSDPNIL
+145 NSNPNIL
-152 GKTKLNLSLQEDS
+152 GQTKLNLSLQEDS

-178 VIARRTVAIIGPH
+178 VMARQSVAIIGPH

-237 QMTAIAD
+237 QMAAIAD

-250 WKDVIAVYID
+250 WKDVIAVYFD

-272 DKLAEKRCRISFKAP
+272 DKLAEKRCRISYKAP
-287 LSPQA
+287 LSPEA
-292 SMEEITNVLVQVA
+292 SLEEITNVLVQVA

-325 TVAKN
+325 TVAN
-330 IGMMGT
+330 NLGMMGT

-350 DINNPLPSD
+350 DIQNHLSSD
-359 AMDEIQ
+359 AIDEIQ
-365 GVLTPRIYTP
+365 GVLTLRIYTP
-375 DTKLKRRFVSKWKNL
+375 DSKLKRRFVSKWKNL
-390 TSGNTANVHLGLSFL
+390 TSGDNANVPLGLSFV
-405 ALYAYDTVYALA
+405 ALYAYDTVYVLA
-417 HALDAFFKQGNQI
+417 HALDAFFKQGPI
-430 TFSTDSKLS
+430 
-439 SIHGDN
+439 
-445 LHLDALKIFNE
+445 
-456 GNLLRS
+456 
-462 NIYEVNLSGV
+462 
-472 SGRFKYASDRNLV
+472 KYTSDRNLV

-508 SGLSVVPPTEAL
+508 SGLSVVAPGTL
-520 YSKTPNL
+520 QSKPASL
-527 SRENQ
+527 SRQSQ

-545 KPRGW
+545 RPRGW
-550 VFPNNGRLLKIGVPK
+550 VFPNNGRVLKIGVPK
-565 GVSYRQ
+565 GVFYHE
-571 FVSQTKGTDMFEGF
+571 FVSQIRGTDLFEGF

-595 LLPYAV
+595 LLSYAV
-601 PYKFIAYG
+601 PYKFVPYG

-657 VVVAPVR
+657 VVVAPVK
-664 RAESNALAFL
+664 RAETNALAFL
-674 APFTPKMWCVTAVF
+674 APFTPKMWCVTAIF

-713 QVVTILWFSFSTMFF
+713 QLITVLWFSFSTMFF

-767 QQLYSPIKGIESLA
+767 QQLYSPIKGIESLL
-781 NSKDPI
+781 SGKEPI
-787 GYTQGSFAGNYL
+787 GYTQGSFARNYL

-805 DESRLVPL
+805 VESRLVPL
-813 TTPDETAK
+813 TTPEEAAK
-821 ALRDG
+821 ALRKG
-826 PQNGGIAA
+826 PQNGGVSA
-834 YIDEHPYTDLFL
+834 YIDERAYMDIFL
-846 SSRCDLTVVGQEFT
+846 STRCNLTVVGQEFT

-872 PLAVDM
+872 PLAVDL
-878 STAILQMVDNGD
+878 STAILQMIDSGD

-928 GIACLLALFI
+928 GLACLLALFI
-938 YLIQIFR
+938 YLIQIWR
-945 QYHKHHSEELEYTD
+945 QYHKHYSEELESAD
-959 GQSSGS
+959 QSPGSS
-965 RSSGLKTF
+965 RSSRLKTF
-973 LSFVDEKE
+973 LSFADEKE

-987 SKRRK
+987 TKRRK

-1005 SISNKGYASR
+1005 SINSNKGYASR

-1020 SELHEIVY
+1020 GEV
-1028 SLPSTVMIS
+1028 

>member
-1 MCDSVSCSKSRPTP
+1 M
-15 LREVRGQSREGLA
+15 
-28 SRCCLVLLCTAT
+28 
-40 IISNCLKPI
+40 
-49 SRMRFQFNAQVT
+49 F
-61 HAKDLAFEFVSFKY
+61 FKAPY
-75 STVGFGATH
+75 
-84 PTMIEVWL
+84 PTMIKVWPL
-92 LALMVLSNG
+92 VFMVLSIGCFSNG
-101 FSSTGAG
+101 RGG
-108 MHNSTAPDF
+108 QNSTVPDF

-130 GRTIQIA
+130 GRTIKVA
-137 IKAAVEDV
+137 LEAAFEDI
-145 NSDPNIL
+145 NSDPTIL
-152 GKTKLNLSLQEDS
+152 GRTKLNLSLQEDS

-178 VIARRTVAIIGPH
+178 VMARQTVAIIGPH
-191 SSVTAHVITHI
+191 SSVTAHVITNI

-230 TCHSDLY
+230 TCHSDLF

-244 LVDYYG
+244 LIDYYG
-250 WKDVIAVYID
+250 WKDVIAVYPD

-272 DKLAEKRCRISFKAP
+272 DKLAERRCKISYKAA

-313 VHANTQWGPKVF
+313 VHGNTLLGPQVF

-330 IGMMGT
+330 LGMMGT

-350 DINNPLPSD
+350 DINYPPSPD
-359 AMDEIQ
+359 SMDEIQ

-375 DTKLKRRFVSKWKNL
+375 DSQRRRSFVSRWKNL
-390 TSGNTANVHLGLSFL
+390 TSGNTANVKLGLSFL
-405 ALYAYDTVYALA
+405 PLFAYDTVYVLA
-417 HALDAFFKQGNQI
+417 RALDAFFKEGNQI

-439 SIHGDN
+439 SIHGNN
-445 LHLDALKIFNE
+445 LNLEALKIFNE
-456 GNLLRS
+456 GNMLRS
-462 NIYEVNLSGV
+462 NIYEVNMVGV
-472 SGRFKYASDRNLV
+472 SGPFKFTSDRNLA

-493 VVGTGTRRIGYWSNY
+493 VIGTGTRRIGYWSNY
-508 SGLSVVPPTEAL
+508 SGLSVVPPETL
-520 YSKTPNL
+520 YSKPVNL
-527 SRENQ
+527 ARKNQ
-532 KLFPVIWPGNTDQ
+532 KLFPVIWPGNTDER
-545 KPRGW
+545 PRGW
-550 VFPNNGRLLKIGVPK
+550 VFPNNGRLLKIGVPR
-565 GVSYRQ
+565 GVSYQ
-571 FVSQTKGTDMFEGF
+571 EFVSQIKGTDMFEGF

-601 PYKFIAYG
+601 PYRFISYG
-609 DGKNNPSMTELT
+609 DGKNNPSMTELV

-657 VVVAPVR
+657 VVVAPVGK
-664 RAESNALAFL
+664 AESHALAFL

-728 SHRENTVSTLGRF
+728 SHRENTVSTLGRA

-767 QQLYSPIKGIESLA
+767 QQLYYSIKGIESLV
-781 NSKDPI
+781 NSKEPI
-787 GYTQGSFAGNYL
+787 GYTQGSFAKNYL
-799 VQEIGI
+799 VQEIHI
-805 DESRLVPL
+805 EESRLVPL
-813 TTPDETAK
+813 TTPEDIAR
-821 ALRDG
+821 ALRNG
-826 PQNGGIAA
+826 PKNGGVAA
-834 YIDEHPYTDLFL
+834 YIDERAYTDIFL
-846 SSRCDLTVVGQEFT
+846 SSRCDFTVVGQEFT

-878 STAILQMVDNGD
+878 STAILQMIDSGD

-921 WGLYVIC
+921 WGLYAIC
-928 GIACLLALFI
+928 GLACLLALFM
-938 YLIQIFR
+938 YLIQILK
-945 QYHKHHSEELEYTD
+945 QYHKHYSKEPESPD
-959 GQSSGS
+959 GQNVGSS
-965 RSSGLKTF
+965 RSSRLKTF
-973 LSFVDEKE
+973 LSFADERE
-981 ETIKSR
+981 ETVKSR

-992 MERISYRSSEGSS
+992 MERISYRTTEGSS
-1005 SISNKGYASR
+1005 SIDSNKGYASR
-1015 RSECA
+1015 RSEYA
-1020 SELHEIVY
+1020 SEVL
-1028 SLPSTVMIS
+1028 